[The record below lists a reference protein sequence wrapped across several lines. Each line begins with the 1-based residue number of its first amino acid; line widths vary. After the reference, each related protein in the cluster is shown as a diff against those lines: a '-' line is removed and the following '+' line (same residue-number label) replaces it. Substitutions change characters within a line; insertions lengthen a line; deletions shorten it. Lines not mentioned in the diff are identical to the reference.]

1 MMTMM
6 MVMMMAMMVMTG
18 GCRYMGLDQA
28 QREEL
33 AGRDPQHGYAWAG
46 LAQGEDS
53 LRYRFRSFCPLRC

>member
-1 MMTMM
+1 MMTMTTMMMTMM
-6 MVMMMAMMVMTG
+6 SD

-53 LRYRFRSFCPLRC
+53 LRYPR